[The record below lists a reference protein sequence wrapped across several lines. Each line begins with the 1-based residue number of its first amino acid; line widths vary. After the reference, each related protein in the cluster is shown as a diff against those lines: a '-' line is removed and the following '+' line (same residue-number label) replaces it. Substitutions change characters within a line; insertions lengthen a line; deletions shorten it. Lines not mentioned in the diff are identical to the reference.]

1 MKTLFKLKMA
11 FKKYLYTKST
21 AITHMHTGNA
31 SSLADSRVWNAGS
44 GSGESSEHPKTTFR
58 VASLN
63 VGSLKSRGSEV
74 VETMFWRRVD
84 ICAIQEHRWAG
95 GIESNQSRILKGKKF
110 YWCGN
115 KSDLD
120 GAGFLLAEKW
130 THNVFEVHRVS
141 DKILVLRLV
150 FGQSVFTFVSVY
162 ALQVGRP
169 NEEKTIFYDELQK
182 FISKVPSTEILIP
195 LGDWNGHVGER
206 LVVLSTCMA
215 LLVMAPET
223 LKVSGF

>member
-1 MKTLFKLKMA
+1 MKTLSQLKMA

-31 SSLADSRVWNAGS
+31 SGLADSRVWNAGS

-74 VETMFWRRVD
+74 VETMFRRRVD

-95 GIESNQSRILKGKKF
+95 GTESNQSRILKGKKSAYKF

-120 GAGFLLAEKW
+120 GAGFLL
-130 THNVFEVHRVS
+130 
-141 DKILVLRLV
+141 
-150 FGQSVFTFVSVY
+150 
-162 ALQVGRP
+162 GR
-169 NEEKTIFYDELQK
+169 KMDT
-182 FISKVPSTEILIP
+182 
-195 LGDWNGHVGER
+195 
-206 LVVLSTCMA
+206 
-215 LLVMAPET
+215 
-223 LKVSGF
+223 